1 MSTRRRTP
9 RSDGESTRARIL
21 EVAGRL
27 FAQHGYANT
36 ASKAICEEAGADLAA
51 INYHFGSRDALYK
64 AVLVEGH
71 KQFVSLHDLRELADS
86 ALPPETKLERF
97 INAIVSRLLDDR
109 SWQSKV
115 CAREILAPTAHFA
128 SLIREEVMPKFE
140 ALERIIGEIT
150 GLPRH
155 DPALSR
161 CVISIIAPCLMLMVI
176 DRDQSSPMQAILL
189 HDADALKNHL
199 NLFAR
204 SGLEAIRRHHDPPD
218 AAQSVTTA
226 HETALL
232 AASAER
238 IRAMAWTPLSLRKNA
253 RPVGRHARTA
263 RCCSAAIPPSDRRG
277 RFDLDLPPGRSARSP
292 AAAAPG
298 SHGSRPARY
307 PPG

>member
-204 SGLEAIRRHHDPPD
+204 SGLEAIRRHRDP
-218 AAQSVTTA
+218 S
-226 HETALL
+226 
-232 AASAER
+232 
-238 IRAMAWTPLSLRKNA
+238 
-253 RPVGRHARTA
+253 
-263 RCCSAAIPPSDRRG
+263 
-277 RFDLDLPPGRSARSP
+277 
-292 AAAAPG
+292 
-298 SHGSRPARY
+298 
-307 PPG
+307 

>member
-140 ALERIIGEIT
+140 AL
-150 GLPRH
+150 
-155 DPALSR
+155 
-161 CVISIIAPCLMLMVI
+161 
-176 DRDQSSPMQAILL
+176 
-189 HDADALKNHL
+189 
-199 NLFAR
+199 
-204 SGLEAIRRHHDPPD
+204 SG
-218 AAQSVTTA
+218 S
-226 HETALL
+226 
-232 AASAER
+232 
-238 IRAMAWTPLSLRKNA
+238 
-253 RPVGRHARTA
+253 
-263 RCCSAAIPPSDRRG
+263 
-277 RFDLDLPPGRSARSP
+277 SARSP
-292 AAAAPG
+292 ACPATTPPRRAA
-298 SHGSRPARY
+298 S
-307 PPG
+307 